1 MGGRS
6 NDIDLLQIYMKQIR
20 NIPILSVEE
29 ERGYAERYARG
40 DKEAKEV
47 LIVSN
52 LKYVVSV
59 ALKYSKF
66 GVDLMDLISEGN
78 TGLIRAVEK
87 YDLKRNVRFISYAKW
102 WIRHYII
109 SAIIEQ
115 PSFVKLPQE
124 YSFKLRD
131 GDGYGHNVDG
141 LSLESMHT
149 PISIDQALDHE
160 EEKGTFVDILEE
172 RKYHAP
178 DIAYIESQLKENLK
192 SMMNDFQT
200 REKDIVVRHFGL
212 NGISPVTLNELGR
225 VYDISKERV
234 RQIEKVVL
242 DRLRKSS
249 RKKQVLDYIRS

>member
-1 MGGRS
+1 MSGRS

-20 NIPILSVEE
+20 NIPILSVDE

-59 ALKYSKF
+59 ALKYSNF

-87 YDLKRNVRFISYAKW
+87 FDVKRNVRFISYAKW

-115 PSFVKLPQE
+115 SSFVKLPQE
-124 YSFKLRD
+124 YSSKLRD
-131 GDGYGHNVDG
+131 GDGDGHVVGG

-149 PISIDQALDHE
+149 PISIDRDLDHE
-160 EEKGTFVDILEE
+160 EEKGAFVEILEE
-172 RKYHAP
+172 RKYQAP
-178 DIAYIESQLKENLK
+178 DIGYIESQLKENIK
-192 SMMNDFQT
+192 SMIKDFQT

-212 NGISPVTLNELGR
+212 NNLSPMTLNELGR
-225 VYDISKERV
+225 VYNISKERV
-234 RQIEKVVL
+234 RQIEKAVL
-242 DRLRKSS
+242 DKLRKTS
-249 RKKQVLDYIRS
+249 RNKHVLDYIRS